1 MGKVF
6 KHALTSSEIAELAA
20 LYLLGTL
27 PEPDRT
33 DFETHLEEGCQLC
46 ESEVIRASAEI
57 TDLARS
63 GSSTAPADLR
73 DRFLAKLKTPRRLQ
87 PDSAGIL
94 LNHSGLLIARTD
106 AIDWKKTDFPG
117 VWSKPL
123 FIDELQ
129 RRATSL
135 IKMDPGA
142 TYPPH
147 RHHGSEEL
155 YFLTGDLAVG
165 GVLLKAGDY
174 SRAAGGS
181 IHGASRTEFGCV
193 FVLVA
198 SQLDEIL
205 R

>member
-6 KHALTSSEIAELAA
+6 KHALTSSEMAELAA
-20 LYLLGTL
+20 HYLLGTL
-27 PEPDRT
+27 PEPDHIE
-33 DFETHLEEGCQLC
+33 FEAHLEDGCELC
-46 ESEVIRASAEI
+46 EAEVIRASAEI
-57 TDLARS
+57 SALARS
-63 GSSTAPADLR
+63 GASTAPADLR
-73 DRFLAKLKTPRRLQ
+73 DRFLAKLKVPRRLQ

-94 LNHSGLLIARTD
+94 LNDSGLLIARSD
-106 AIDWKKTDFPG
+106 AIEWRSTDFPG

-123 FIDELQ
+123 FVDELHH
-129 RRATSL
+129 RATSL
-135 IKMDPGA
+135 IKMEARA

-155 YFLTGDLAVG
+155 YFLSGDLAVG
-165 GVLLKAGDY
+165 GLLLKAGDY
-174 SRAAGGS
+174 SRAAAGS
-181 IHGASRTEFGCV
+181 KHGASRTELGCV

>member
-6 KHALTSSEIAELAA
+6 KHALTSSEIAEQAA

-27 PEPDRT
+27 PEADHAA
-33 DFETHLEEGCQLC
+33 FELHLEEGCQLC
-46 ESEVIRASAEI
+46 EAEVIRASAEI
-57 TDLARS
+57 SALARS

-73 DRFLAKLKTPRRLQ
+73 DRFLAKLKIPRRLQ

-106 AIDWKKTDFPG
+106 AIDWRATDFPG

-123 FIDELQ
+123 FIDEL
-129 RRATSL
+129 RHRATSL

-147 RHHGSEEL
+147 RHYGSEEL
-155 YFLTGDLAVG
+155 YFLSGDLAVG

-174 SRAAGGS
+174 SRAAADS
-181 IHGASRTEFGCV
+181 IHGGSRTEFGCL